1 MPVTIT
7 ELDSGLENLIETE
20 GLVSGEAFYNTL
32 GHAAKPEAH
41 MKKTSLSL
49 QNM

>member
-32 GHAAKPEAH
+32 AGHAAKPGA
-41 MKKTSLSL
+41 
-49 QNM
+49 